1 MDEDDDEDNQ
11 ILDDPDSDVLKPDT
25 PKPDPTA
32 DPDSADKLDA
42 LKSRVGK
49 ATINVNTE
57 DGPTSSWDIDD
68 FKSRYM
74 KGEIPLILDSI
85 TPRAGPTYGETNV
98 LVRAKRI
105 GQYVLAYEKP
115 KCKFGTNDK
124 VVDATY
130 VKCSVTPG
138 SFFSSDSKA
147 DKSST
152 CIQCEAAPPV
162 ANEGIINFSVSLTG
176 KFDDADSSL
185 PYRYYNRAEVHAIYP
200 RYGPKDGGT
209 VVQVWGKN
217 FLDLGDDFMCNFGT
231 RATKANF
238 MSSNYMWCRAAF
250 SDVVT
255 FAMPFSVSINRQ

>member
-1 MDEDDDEDNQ
+1 
-11 ILDDPDSDVLKPDT
+11 
-25 PKPDPTA
+25 
-32 DPDSADKLDA
+32 
-42 LKSRVGK
+42 
-49 ATINVNTE
+49 
-57 DGPTSSWDIDD
+57 
-68 FKSRYM
+68 M